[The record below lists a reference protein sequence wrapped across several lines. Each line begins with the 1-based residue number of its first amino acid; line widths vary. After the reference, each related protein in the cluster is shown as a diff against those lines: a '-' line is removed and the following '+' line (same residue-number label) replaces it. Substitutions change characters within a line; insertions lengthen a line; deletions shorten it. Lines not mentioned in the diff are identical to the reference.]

1 MCISIRPASNESE
14 TALGRSCHDHPG
26 RSAHR
31 PRIVIAGAG
40 FGGLSAAMALAKGDF
55 AVTLVDRHNYHL
67 FQPLLY
73 QVARQRCRPPIS
85 LRRSAESCAGTRM

>member
-1 MCISIRPASNESE
+1 MKVKLARGSWIMVTPE
-14 TALGRSCHDHPG
+14 

-31 PRIVIAGAG
+31 PRIVIVGAG
-40 FGGLSAAMALAKGDF
+40 FGGLSVAMALANTDL

-73 QVARQRCRPPIS
+73 QVATAALCPPIS
-85 LRRSAESCAGTRM
+85 LRPSAESCADTRM